1 MEETA
6 AGAYGFQSYT
16 PAYPG
21 GLAVARATDMG
32 AAGMPAEVSL
42 PLGFGPN
49 NPLFWI
55 LILFLII
62 TGYVSAGFNLGVKKL
77 FSVGGKVG

>member
-1 MEETA
+1 MDTA
-6 AGAYGFQSYT
+6 SEAYGFISYT

-21 GLAVARATDMG
+21 GLAVANATDLG
-32 AAGMPAEVSL
+32 PGGMPSEISL

-55 LILFLII
+55 LILFLIF
-62 TGYVSAGFNLGVKKL
+62 TGYITAGFDVGFKKL
-77 FSVGGKVG
+77 FKVGGKVG